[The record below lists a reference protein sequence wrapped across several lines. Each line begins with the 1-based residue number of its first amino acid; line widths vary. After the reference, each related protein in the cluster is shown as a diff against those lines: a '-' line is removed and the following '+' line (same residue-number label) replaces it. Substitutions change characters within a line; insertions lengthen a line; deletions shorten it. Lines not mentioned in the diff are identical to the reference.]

1 MEKCSFCVQR
11 IQAARIAAGREGR
24 GITDGEVRTAC
35 EQSCPA
41 DAIVFGNLADPNSR
55 VSRAA
60 AAGRSYRV
68 LEELNRQPAVHY
80 LARVWNRDEQNG

>member
-1 MEKCSFCVQR
+1 V
-11 IQAARIAAGREGR
+11 G
-24 GITDGEVRTAC
+24 DGEVRTAC

-55 VSRAA
+55 AA
-60 AAGRSYRV
+60 RLARSSPSYRV

-80 LARVWNRDEQNG
+80 LTKVRHHDGQEGSSGD